1 MPSRRNMI
9 AMTDEEATEFIETG
23 WTLQVA
29 SVGNNGWPHLVAM
42 WYGVIDGKIHFT
54 TYAKAQKV
62 LNLKR
67 DPRITVMLESG
78 TEYSKIKGLVIEG
91 EAEVVEN
98 DPDLVMAVQDATG
111 RKRNENAGAQAATPM
126 TDEQRRAQ
134 ASKRAVVRID
144 AKRVY
149 SWDHGKLG
157 GRY

>member
-9 AMTDEEATEFIETG
+9 AMTDEEAQEFIDTG

-29 SVGNNGWPHLVAM
+29 SNGHNGFPHLVAM
-42 WYGVIDGKIHFT
+42 WYGVIDGKICFT

-91 EAEVVEN
+91 EADVVEN

-111 RKRNENAGAQAATPM
+111 TKDNPNASGPSQLPM
-126 TDEQRRAQ
+126 DNEQRRRQ
-134 ASKRAVVRID
+134 ASKRAVVRINPT
-144 AKRVY
+144 RIY
-149 SWDHGKLG
+149 SWDHTKLG
-157 GRY
+157 GVY

>member
-9 AMTDEEATEFIETG
+9 AMTDDEATEFIETG

-134 ASKRAVVRID
+134 ASKRAVVRIE